1 VWLLELRGVPYRQV
15 VPSGT
20 VILTSGLGGVLPRG
34 LPVGTVVGIA
44 SETEWERTYLV
55 QPAVPPGGVSHVMVL
70 GTRRGD
76 DRRGAFVPD
85 SEKATP

>member
-1 VWLLELRGVPYRQV
+1 V
-15 VPSGT
+15 VPTGT

-55 QPAVPPGGVSHVMVL
+55 RPAVPPGAVSHVMVL
-70 GTRRGD
+70 RTQRGD
-76 DRRGAFVPD
+76 DRRGAFMPD
-85 SEKATP
+85 SQQAPP